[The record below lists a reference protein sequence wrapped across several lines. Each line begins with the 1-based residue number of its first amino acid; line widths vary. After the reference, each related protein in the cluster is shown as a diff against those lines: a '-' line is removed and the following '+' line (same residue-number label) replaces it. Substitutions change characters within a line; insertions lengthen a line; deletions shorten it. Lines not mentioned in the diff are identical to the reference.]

1 MVTGQVRAFVR
12 RHPAV
17 RHATRQL
24 RIRLPRRLGGLD
36 PARVPPRVRRFSLM
50 LPRRA
55 DGPAGGPDELR
66 ISVPGDL
73 SIPARLHR
81 YGLAGY
87 RPDALACFLAA
98 LETVRPG
105 AVLDVGANVGVYAAL
120 AAARSG
126 RDVYAFEPC
135 PQAARAARAIAADN
149 GLRMEVVDL
158 ALSNHT
164 GSARLHLSAT
174 SDATNSLTPGFRPEV
189 GRIPV
194 RVGQLSHWR
203 EEAGAAPAIIK
214 IDTGS
219 TEPDVVAGG
228 LEVLRRFRPWVLC
241 EVLPGRGIGDRLTAL
256 LDPLDYHWYR
266 LDGPPPHAPR
276 PSITDGPGRRG
287 RMWLFAP
294 SPAPDRLWT
303 RARQWRE
310 ALDRCR

>member
-1 MVTGQVRAFVR
+1 VSSPVAGVSRARSAGSTRNAGSAARLSGSARSPRPPRSAPDPGGFRAPAPPFGGIALRAGARSLYVRVSSACGRGPRAGVRAGAPFADRGESTMVTGQVRAFVR

-36 PARVPPRVRRFSLM
+36 TARVPPRVRRFTLL

-135 PQAARAARAIAADN
+135 PQAGRAARAIAADN

-194 RVGQLSHWR
+194 RVG
-203 EEAGAAPAIIK
+203 
-214 IDTGS
+214 
-219 TEPDVVAGG
+219 
-228 LEVLRRFRPWVLC
+228 
-241 EVLPGRGIGDRLTAL
+241 
-256 LDPLDYHWYR
+256 
-266 LDGPPPHAPR
+266 
-276 PSITDGPGRRG
+276 
-287 RMWLFAP
+287 
-294 SPAPDRLWT
+294 
-303 RARQWRE
+303 
-310 ALDRCR
+310 